1 MITNMPSAY
10 TALSKLERPHSRFAL
25 QVKDDFFRED
35 LLEKYLAVCR
45 DHFSKDAIVE
55 ISAADLLSNSQLL
68 LERSLFNTKKLWIVD
83 KTSVLKGKKPAEL
96 MKIIEQSDD
105 DFLFVDADT
114 IPKAVTSVSEGIVL
128 PSIKPWD
135 RPPLILSWIQA
146 YCKKQGKKISKE
158 AAQLL
163 ALSLSESRQMLVQE
177 IEKISLYCL
186 EKDEI
191 SVEDVEAIATIDIHS
206 TVWQLLD
213 SLLQKDRKGLLHAA
227 EHLDDMQDIALI
239 RFIKSQL
246 QKLVIA
252 SLGAAPMP
260 SKTQEKRR
268 NLVRRHGVDKVI
280 TLINR
285 LEMEDLAIRS
295 GTDLT
300 LPLDLLL
307 AWC

>member
-1 MITNMPSAY
+1 MINNIPAAY
-10 TALSKLERPHSRFAL
+10 TALSKLEKPHPRFAL
-25 QVKDDFFRED
+25 QAKDDFFRED

-45 DHFSKDAIVE
+45 SHFSKDARIE
-55 ISAADLLSNSQLL
+55 ISALELFSNSQLL

-83 KTSVLKGKKPAEL
+83 KVSALKGKKPAEL
-96 MKIIEQSDD
+96 MKIVEQTDD
-105 DFLFVDADT
+105 YFLFVDADT
-114 IPKAVTSVSEGIVL
+114 IPKAVVELSQTIIL
-128 PSIKPWD
+128 PAIKPWD
-135 RPPLILSWIQA
+135 RSPLILSWIQA

-158 AAQLL
+158 AAHLL
-163 ALSLSESRQMLVQE
+163 SLSLSESRQMLVQE

-191 SVEDVEAIATIDIHS
+191 SLEDVEAIATIDIHS

-213 SLLQKDRKGLLHAA
+213 SLLQKDRKGLVHAVG
-227 EHLDDMQDIALI
+227 HLDDMQDIALI
-239 RFIKSQL
+239 RFVKSQL

-252 SLGAAPMP
+252 SLGTAPMP

-280 TLINR
+280 TLVNR

-300 LPLDLLL
+300 PPLDLLL

>member
-1 MITNMPSAY
+1 MINNIPAAY
-10 TALSKLERPHSRFAL
+10 TALSKLEKPYPRFAL
-25 QVKDDFFRED
+25 QAKDDFFRED
-35 LLEKYLAVCR
+35 LLEKYLGVCR
-45 DHFSKDAIVE
+45 GHFSKNAIVE
-55 ISAADLLSNSQLL
+55 ISAAELSSNSQIL
-68 LERSLFNTKKLWIVD
+68 LERSLFETKKLWIID
-83 KTSVLKGKKPAEL
+83 KTSLLKGKKPAEL
-96 MKIIEQSDD
+96 MEIVEQSDD
-105 DFLFVDADT
+105 YFLFIDADT
-114 IPKAVTSVSEGIVL
+114 IPKAIVSASQAIVL
-128 PSIKPWD
+128 PPIKPWD
-135 RPPLILSWIQA
+135 RPPLILSWIRS
-146 YCKKQGKKISKE
+146 YCKKEGKEISKE

-186 EKDEI
+186 EREEI
-191 SVEDVEAIATIDIHS
+191 SVKDVEAIATIDVHS

-213 SLLQKDRKGLLHAA
+213 SLLQKDRKGLLHAV

-252 SLGAAPMP
+252 SLGTAPMP

-268 NLVRRHGVDKVI
+268 DLVRRRGVDQIISLV
-280 TLINR
+280 NR

-300 LPLDLLL
+300 PPLDLLL
-307 AWC
+307 SWC